1 MRRTLPAAAC
11 LVGAALALSACGEMK
26 TRINPVASKAQPLTL
41 ALDAPANATQAG
53 IFAAR
58 SDGALTRAGIDL
70 QVTTAPN
77 SEQAL
82 AEVESGKVEVAIASE
97 PEVMLARNRHEKVV
111 SFGAITQGPQ
121 ATIVSIK
128 RRKHHAITSV
138 GDLRGARVGVSGL
151 SSESVLLS
159 TMLSR
164 AGVPSGRVTRVD
176 VSANPAAALL
186 SGRVDAYYGDD
197 AAAVAAALRSRH
209 KGVEVVPA
217 DKLGLPRYDGL
228 VFVTRIFYYAPHLTL
243 LRRFV
248 QAIGRGY
255 EAVRKD
261 PSAGVQ
267 ALQAARPALDPALAG
282 TVLGST
288 LPDMFPAA
296 GHPWGWQNQNAWNA
310 FGRFLTSQQVI
321 SAPGAWEGASVNEL
335 LAGQGP

>member
-11 LVGAALALSACGEMK
+11 LLGAALALSACGEIK
-26 TRINPVASKAQPLTL
+26 TRIQPVASEAQPLTL
-41 ALDAPANATQAG
+41 VLDAPANATQAG

-58 SDGALTRAGIDL
+58 SDGALSRAGIDL
-70 QVTTAPN
+70 QLTTASS

-82 AEVESGKVEVAIASE
+82 ADVAAGRADVAVASE
-97 PEVMLARNRHEKVV
+97 PEVMLARNRHEKVLA
-111 SFGAITQGPQ
+111 FGAITQGPQ

-128 RRKHHAITSV
+128 RHKHHPITSV
-138 GDLRGARVGVSGL
+138 KDLRGKRVGVSGL

-159 TMLSR
+159 TMLKR
-164 AGVPSGRVTRVD
+164 AGVPSSQVTRVD

-186 SGRVDAYYGDD
+186 SGRVDAYYGND
-197 AAAVAAALRSRH
+197 ASQVAAALRSRH
-209 KGVEVVPA
+209 RRVEVVPA
-217 DKLGLPRYDGL
+217 DKLGLLRYDGL
-228 VFVTRIFYYAPHLTL
+228 VFVTRIFYFAPHTTL

-267 ALQAARPALDPALAG
+267 ALQAARSGIDPSLTAS
-282 TVLGST
+282 VLSST
-288 LPDMFPAA
+288 LPGQFPSA
-296 GHPWGWQNQNAWNA
+296 GRPWGWQVQSQWNA

-321 SAPGAWEGASVNEL
+321 SAPGAWEGASTNQL

>member
-11 LVGAALALSACGEMK
+11 LLGAALALSACGEIK
-26 TRINPVASKAQPLTL
+26 TRIDPVASQAQPLTL
-41 ALDAPANATQAG
+41 ALDGPANATQAG
-53 IFAAR
+53 IFLAR
-58 SDGALTRAGIDL
+58 SDEALTRAGIDL
-70 QVTTAPN
+70 QVTTASS

-82 AEVESGKVEVAIASE
+82 DEVEAGKVDVAIATE
-97 PEVMLARNRHEKVV
+97 PEVMLARNRHDKVL
-111 SFGAITQGPQ
+111 SFAAITQGPQ

-128 RRKHHAITSV
+128 RRKHRAIASV
-138 GDLRGARVGVSGL
+138 RDLRGAHVGVSGL
-151 SSESVLLS
+151 ASESALLS
-159 TMLSR
+159 TMLRR
-164 AGVPSGRVTRVD
+164 AGVPSGRVKRVD

-197 AAAVAAALRSRH
+197 ASAVAAALRSRH

-217 DKLGLPRYDGL
+217 DKLGLLRYDGL
-228 VFVTRIFYYAPHLTL
+228 VFATRIFYYAPHLTL

-255 EAVRKD
+255 EAVRAD

-267 ALQAARPALDPALAG
+267 ALQAARSGLDPALASS
-282 TVLGST
+282 VLTTT
-288 LPDMFPAA
+288 LPELFPAA

-310 FGRFLTSQQVI
+310 FGRFLTSQEVI
-321 SAPGAWEGASVNEL
+321 SAPGAWERASVNQL